1 MCVLLLLINV
11 LLISYHTLASGRAM
25 MHHQRVSCCTV

>member
-1 MCVLLLLINV
+1 MCVLLLL
-11 LLISYHTLASGRAM
+11 LLVSYHTLASGRAM